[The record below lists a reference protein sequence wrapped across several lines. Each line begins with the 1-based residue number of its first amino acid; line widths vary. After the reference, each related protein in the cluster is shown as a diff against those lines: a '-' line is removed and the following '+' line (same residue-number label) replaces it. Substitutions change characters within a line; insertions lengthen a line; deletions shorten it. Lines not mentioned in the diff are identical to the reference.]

1 MNLKAMIS
9 SFKNVAVNGGG
20 WQYLAF
26 LSLLKP
32 YIQKKKLFCT
42 FTFLIYKMKFDK
54 HFPVDQLKPYIK
66 YFVVSENELEN
77 EYKVFPSSGLVIG
90 FQYKGQLAILKDNSE
105 SKLTSAGITGIT
117 DGYKIFK
124 NSADIG
130 TILVYFTEIGFTHF
144 ASHPA
149 NELFNLSLSLDD
161 IFEENSIIEVEEK
174 LALSTTDK
182 LRVKIVE
189 QFLLSQLKDIQ
200 TDKLIVEAVKLI
212 YQTNGTIRIKE
223 LNEKL
228 FISQSPFEKRFRKV
242 VGTTAKKFAS
252 IVRFNT
258 VLDNL
263 NNTKSL
269 TEICYENNF
278 FDQAHFIKDFKQFT
292 GDTPE
297 NFKGFL

>member
-1 MNLKAMIS
+1 
-9 SFKNVAVNGGG
+9 
-20 WQYLAF
+20 
-26 LSLLKP
+26 
-32 YIQKKKLFCT
+32 
-42 FTFLIYKMKFDK
+42 MKFDK
-54 HFPVDQLKPYIK
+54 HFPTDPLKPYIQ
-66 YFVVSENELEN
+66 YFVVSENDLEN
-77 EYKVFPSSGLVIG
+77 EYKVFPSAGLVIG
-90 FQYKGQLAILKDNSE
+90 FQYKGQLASINNNTK
-105 SKLTSAGITGIT
+105 SKLTSAGITGII

-130 TILVYFTEIGFTHF
+130 TILVYFTETGFTHF

-149 NELFNLSLSLDD
+149 NELFNLSLSLDNV
-161 IFEENSIIEVEEK
+161 FERDSVAEVEEK
-174 LALSTTDK
+174 LAAATNDK
-182 LRVKIVE
+182 QRIKVVE
-189 QFLLSQLKDIQ
+189 QFLLSQLKSIE

-212 YQTNGTIRIKE
+212 YQSNGTIRIKE

-252 IVRFNT
+252 IVRFNA
-258 VLDNL
+258 VLNNL

-269 TEICYENNF
+269 SEICYENNF

-297 NFKGFL
+297 NFKRFL

>member
-1 MNLKAMIS
+1 MR
-9 SFKNVAVNGGG
+9 
-20 WQYLAF
+20 
-26 LSLLKP
+26 
-32 YIQKKKLFCT
+32 
-42 FTFLIYKMKFDK
+42 FDK
-54 HFPVDQLKPYIK
+54 FIPTDPLKPYIK
-66 YFVVSENELEN
+66 YFAVSENELEN

-90 FQYKGQLAILKDNSE
+90 FQYKGKLANIKDNTETGLS
-105 SKLTSAGITGIT
+105 SAGITGIT

-124 NSADIG
+124 NSAGIG
-130 TILVYFTEIGFTHF
+130 TVLIYFTEIGFSHF

-149 NELFNLSLSLDD
+149 NELFDLSLSLED
-161 IFEENSIIEVEEK
+161 IFDTNDVTQVEEK
-174 LALSTTDK
+174 LAIATSDK
-182 LRVKIVE
+182 QKIKIVE

-223 LNEKL
+223 LNERL

-263 NNTKSL
+263 NETKSL
-269 TEICYENNF
+269 TEICYENHF

-292 GDTPE
+292 GETPE
-297 NFKGFL
+297 NFKRFL

>member
-1 MNLKAMIS
+1 MRFDKFIPTDR
-9 SFKNVAVNGGG
+9 
-20 WQYLAF
+20 
-26 LSLLKP
+26 LKP
-32 YIQKKKLFCT
+32 YIR
-42 FTFLIYKMKFDK
+42 
-54 HFPVDQLKPYIK
+54 
-66 YFVVSENELEN
+66 YFVVSENDVET
-77 EYKVFPSSGLVIG
+77 EYKILPSTGLVIG
-90 FQYKGQLAILKDNSE
+90 FQYREQLATIKDKKEN
-105 SKLTSAGITGIT
+105 KLSSAGITGIS

-124 NSADIG
+124 NSANIG
-130 TILVYFTEIGFTHF
+130 TILVCFTETGFAHF

-149 NELFNLSLSLDD
+149 NELFNLSISLDN
-161 IFEENSIIEVEEK
+161 IFNKSEVKEVEEK
-174 LALSTTDK
+174 LSLSITDK
-182 LRVKIVE
+182 QRIKIVE

-212 YQTNGTIRIKE
+212 YQSKGTIRIKE

-242 VGTTAKKFAS
+242 VGTTPKKFAS
-252 IVRFNT
+252 IIRFNT

-263 NNTKSL
+263 NKTKSL

-297 NFKGFL
+297 DFKRFL

>member
-1 MNLKAMIS
+1 
-9 SFKNVAVNGGG
+9 
-20 WQYLAF
+20 
-26 LSLLKP
+26 
-32 YIQKKKLFCT
+32 
-42 FTFLIYKMKFDK
+42 MKFDK
-54 HFPVDQLKPYIK
+54 HFPTDQLKPYIK
-66 YFVVSENELEN
+66 YFVVSENEFEN

-90 FQYKGQLAILKDNSE
+90 FQYKGQLATIKGNTERILN
-105 SKLTSAGITGIT
+105 SAGITGIT

-124 NSADIG
+124 STANIG

-161 IFEENSIIEVEEK
+161 IFDRKSVVEVEEK
-174 LALSTTDK
+174 LAITTTNK
-182 LRVKIVE
+182 QRIKVVE
-189 QFLLSQLKDIQ
+189 QFLVSQLKDIEI
-200 TDKLIVEAVKLI
+200 DKLIVEAIKLI
-212 YQTNGTIRIKE
+212 YQSNGTIRIKK

-252 IVRFNT
+252 IVRFNN
-258 VLDNL
+258 VL
-263 NNTKSL
+263 NNLHETKTL

-278 FDQAHFIKDFKQFT
+278 FDQAHFTKDFKQFT

-297 NFKGFL
+297 NFKRFL

>member
-1 MNLKAMIS
+1 
-9 SFKNVAVNGGG
+9 
-20 WQYLAF
+20 
-26 LSLLKP
+26 
-32 YIQKKKLFCT
+32 
-42 FTFLIYKMKFDK
+42 MKFDK
-54 HFPVDQLKPYIK
+54 HFPADQLKPYIK
-66 YFVVSENELEN
+66 YFVVSENEWEN

-90 FQYKGQLAILKDNSE
+90 FQYKGQLATINNNAE
-105 SKLTSAGITGIT
+105 SKLAAAGITGIT

-124 NSADIG
+124 NSAGIG

-144 ASHPA
+144 ATHPA

-161 IFEENSIIEVEEK
+161 VFDKQTVTEVEEK
-174 LALSTTDK
+174 LTIATTDK
-182 LRVKIVE
+182 QRIKVVE

-228 FISQSPFEKRFRKV
+228 FISQSPFEKRFRKI

-258 VLDNL
+258 VLDSL
-263 NNTKSL
+263 NETKSL

-297 NFKGFL
+297 NFKRFL

>member
-1 MNLKAMIS
+1 
-9 SFKNVAVNGGG
+9 
-20 WQYLAF
+20 
-26 LSLLKP
+26 
-32 YIQKKKLFCT
+32 
-42 FTFLIYKMKFDK
+42 MKFDK
-54 HFPVDQLKPYIK
+54 HFPTDKLKDYIK
-66 YFVVSENELEN
+66 YYVVSENELEN
-77 EYKVFPSSGLVIG
+77 EYKVFPSTGLVIG
-90 FQYKGQLAILKDNSE
+90 FQYKGQLSSIKDKTLN
-105 SKLTSAGITGIT
+105 KLTSAGITGIA
-117 DGYKIFK
+117 DSYKIFK

-130 TILVYFTEIGFTHF
+130 TVLVYFTEIGFTHF
-144 ASHPA
+144 SSNPA

-161 IFEENSIIEVEEK
+161 IFEKSRVNEVEEK
-174 LALSTTDK
+174 LAVVSTDK
-182 LRVKIVE
+182 QRIKIVE
-189 QFLLSQLKDIQ
+189 QFLVSQLKNIQ

-212 YQTNGTIRIKE
+212 YQSNGTIRIKE

-252 IVRFNT
+252 IVRFNL

-263 NNTKSL
+263 NETKTL

-297 NFKGFL
+297 NFKRFL

>member
-1 MNLKAMIS
+1 
-9 SFKNVAVNGGG
+9 
-20 WQYLAF
+20 
-26 LSLLKP
+26 
-32 YIQKKKLFCT
+32 
-42 FTFLIYKMKFDK
+42 MKFEK
-54 HFPVDQLKPYIK
+54 YFPTERLRPYIK

-90 FQYKGQLAILKDNSE
+90 FQYKG
-105 SKLTSAGITGIT
+105 KLVNIQNNTVNKLSTAGITGIT

-130 TILVYFTEIGFTHF
+130 TVLVFFTEIGFNHF
-144 ASHPA
+144 ALNPA
-149 NELFNLSLSLDD
+149 NELFNLSLSLDY
-161 IFEENSIIEVEEK
+161 IFDKNSVTEVEEK
-174 LALSTTDK
+174 LALANTDK
-182 LRVKIVE
+182 LRVSLVE
-189 QFLLSQLKDIQ
+189 KFLLSQLKDIE

-228 FISQSPFEKRFRKV
+228 FISQSAFEKRFRKV

-252 IVRFNT
+252 IVRFNA

-263 NNTKSL
+263 NQTKTL

-297 NFKGFL
+297 NFKRFL

>member
-1 MNLKAMIS
+1 MR
-9 SFKNVAVNGGG
+9 
-20 WQYLAF
+20 
-26 LSLLKP
+26 
-32 YIQKKKLFCT
+32 
-42 FTFLIYKMKFDK
+42 FDK
-54 HFPVDQLKPYIK
+54 YIPTDRLKPYIK

-77 EYKVFPSSGLVIG
+77 QYKVFPSAGLVIG
-90 FQYKGQLAILKDNSE
+90 FQYKGQLAAIKENTE
-105 SKLTSAGITGIT
+105 SRLSPAGITGIT
-117 DGYKIFK
+117 DRYKIFR
-124 NSADIG
+124 NSAGIG

-161 IFEENSIIEVEEK
+161 IFDKSSVTEVEEQ
-174 LALSTTDK
+174 LAIANTDK
-182 LRVKIVE
+182 HRIKIVE
-189 QFLLSQLKDIQ
+189 QFLVSQLKDIE

-252 IVRFNT
+252 IVRFNA
-258 VLDNL
+258 VLNNL
-263 NNTKSL
+263 NQTKTL

-292 GDTPE
+292 GNTPE
-297 NFKGFL
+297 NFKRFL

>member
-1 MNLKAMIS
+1 
-9 SFKNVAVNGGG
+9 
-20 WQYLAF
+20 
-26 LSLLKP
+26 
-32 YIQKKKLFCT
+32 
-42 FTFLIYKMKFDK
+42 MKFDK
-54 HFPVDQLKPYIK
+54 YFPTEQLKPYIK
-66 YFVVSENELEN
+66 YFVVSENAVEN
-77 EYKVFPSSGLVIG
+77 EYKVFPSSGMVIG
-90 FQYKGQLAILKDNSE
+90 FQYKGQLASIKENTVN
-105 SKLTSAGITGIT
+105 KLTSAGITGIT
-117 DGYKIFK
+117 DSYKVFK

-144 ASHPA
+144 ASNPA
-149 NELFNLSLSLDD
+149 NELFNLSLSLED
-161 IFEENSIIEVEEK
+161 IFEKNSIIEVEEK
-174 LALSTTDK
+174 LAIANTDK
-182 LRVKIVE
+182 LRIKIVE
-189 QFLLSQLKDIQ
+189 QFLVSQLKDIQ

-212 YQTNGTIRIKE
+212 YQSNGTIRIKE

-252 IVRFNT
+252 IVRFNA

-263 NNTKSL
+263 NETKTL

-297 NFKGFL
+297 NFKRFL